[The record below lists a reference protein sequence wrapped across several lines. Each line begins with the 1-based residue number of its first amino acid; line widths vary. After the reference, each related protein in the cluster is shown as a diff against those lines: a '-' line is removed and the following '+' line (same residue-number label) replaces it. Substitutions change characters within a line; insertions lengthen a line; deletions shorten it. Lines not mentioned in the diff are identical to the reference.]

1 MFLTQGGSKRYILR
15 RSTPTPSTL
24 FHRDAN
30 GSFVPPRFREVPGF
44 GRDTIRRFGRNV
56 SEMKQF
62 AARNYED
69 LLQVRQI
76 LCITFLPI
84 IAAGL

>member
-1 MFLTQGGSKRYILR
+1 VGFNKAVRFHQVQSLTPNSA
-15 RSTPTPSTL
+15 STSI
-24 FHRDAN
+24 R
-30 GSFVPPRFREVPGF
+30 RFREVPGF

-69 LLQVRQI
+69 LLQVR
-76 LCITFLPI
+76 TEPTSFLL
-84 IAAGL
+84 IASL